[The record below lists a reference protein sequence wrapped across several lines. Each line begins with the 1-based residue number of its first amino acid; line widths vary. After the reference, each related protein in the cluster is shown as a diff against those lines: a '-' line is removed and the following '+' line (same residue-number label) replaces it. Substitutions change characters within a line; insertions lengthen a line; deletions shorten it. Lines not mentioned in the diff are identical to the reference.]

1 MKIIDLRSDTLT
13 LPTQPMLAT
22 ILTAE
27 LGDDGRLDANG
38 RGEDK
43 TINKL
48 EDMAAAITGKEAAL
62 FCCSGTLGNQA
73 ALFTYCRPHDIVLVD
88 ELQHLY
94 GSEKTAFD
102 SRFGQMQPL
111 FYKFDADF
119 MPDLSDLED
128 KLKNNNI
135 SLLCLENSHNFTG
148 GTCVNLE
155 RLAAIRKLADKY
167 QVPIHMDGARLF
179 NAAAYLKV
187 SAKDICKYVDSVMFC
202 VSKGLG
208 APVGSLL
215 CSTKSFIDKAKETRK
230 LLGGALRQGG
240 IAAAPAIYA
249 LEHNIERLS
258 EDNANAVLC
267 ASLLTN
273 LKKIKVQTSV
283 QTNIVML
290 DLADAGITPVDF
302 CAKAK
307 DLGLL
312 IRPILKT
319 SVRLVFYNAITADD
333 AIAAADIIK
342 KLDNE
347 L

>member
-22 ILTAE
+22 IFTAE

-48 EDMAAAITGKEAAL
+48 EDMAAALTGKEAGL

-73 ALFTYCRPHDIVLVD
+73 ALFTYCRPHDLVLVD

-111 FYKFDADF
+111 FYKFDAGF
-119 MPDLSDLED
+119 MPDLADLED
-128 KLKNNNI
+128 KLKNNRV

-148 GTCVNLE
+148 GTCVTLD

-187 SAKDICKYVDSVMFC
+187 SAKEICKYVDSVMFC

-215 CSTKSFIDKAKETRK
+215 CGPKAFIDKAKENRK

-249 LEHNIERLS
+249 LEHNIERLA
-258 EDNANAVLC
+258 EDNANAALC
-267 ASLLTN
+267 VSLLTN
-273 LKKIKVQTSV
+273 LKKIKVQASV

-290 DLADAGITPVDF
+290 DLSEAGITPVAF

-307 DLGLL
+307 EQGLL

-319 SVRLVFYNAITADD
+319 SVRLVFYNAITADE
-333 AIAAADIIK
+333 AREAANIIK
-342 KLDNE
+342 KLDKE

>member
-48 EDMAAAITGKEAAL
+48 EDMAAAIAGKEAAL

-73 ALFTYCRPHDIVLVD
+73 ALFTYCRPHDLVLVD

-102 SRFGQMQPL
+102 SRFGQMEPL

-119 MPDLSDLED
+119 MPNLTDLEE
-128 KLKNNNI
+128 KLKNNNV

-148 GTCVNLE
+148 GTCVNLD

-179 NAAAYLKV
+179 KAAANLQV
-187 SAKDICKYVDSVMFC
+187 PAKEICKYVDSVMFC

-249 LEHNIERLS
+249 LEHNIERLA

-273 LKKIKVQTSV
+273 LKKIKVQASV

-307 DLGLL
+307 ELGLL

-333 AIAAADIIK
+333 AAEAAQVIK